1 MPLILRAVKREASL
15 TEFREL
21 SSDLKSFI
29 RQVVNSGTPETRY
42 EILPGHSVH
51 IKQSPINGNSH
62 ITKEHKSLGGLKTDF
77 NFEVKTKSHLSIT
90 TFTSLENEMD

>member
-1 MPLILRAVKREASL
+1 M
-15 TEFREL
+15 
-21 SSDLKSFI
+21 
-29 RQVVNSGTPETRY
+29 VNRGTPETRY

-77 NFEVKTKSHLSIT
+77 NFEVKQKVIYRSQHSLHLKMKWINSKTQRYPEYEKIT
-90 TFTSLENEMD
+90 S